1 MENNNYF
8 YFYEKGKEE
17 FLAGDY
23 EKARQYLEKF
33 LKYKDNFADVYNFL
47 GFIYYISNDL
57 NRAIDFYEKAIE
69 LNPYYTEA
77 LMNITVIYHSI
88 GEYEKAEKY
97 FKMLKE
103 NKNIKGIADKHC
115 IGKLANIH
123 AELAKKYLS
132 LFMYDEALE
141 EYEKALKL
149 APEFPDIRLAYAN
162 ALRDANKL
170 EEAIFQYDQVLIRKP
185 KYIEALINQA
195 ITFYK
200 LGYLGFALEALKKAK
215 LIDANNKN
223 LQAFLYLLENSKE
236 VE

>member
-8 YFYEKGKEE
+8 YLYEKGKEE
-17 FLAGDY
+17 FFAGDY
-23 EKARQYLEKF
+23 EKARQYLEEFIKF
-33 LKYKDNFADVYNFL
+33 KDNFADVYNFL

-57 NRAIDFYEKAIE
+57 NRAISYYEKAVS
-69 LNPYYTEA
+69 LNPHYTEA

-97 FKMLKE
+97 FEMLREK
-103 NKNIKGIADKHC
+103 KQIKGIADKHC
-115 IGKLANIH
+115 IGKLANLH
-123 AELAKKYLS
+123 ADLAKKYLT
-132 LFMYDEALE
+132 LFMYEEALE

-149 APEFPDIRLAYAN
+149 APDFPDIRLAYAN

-170 EEAIFQYDQVLIRKP
+170 EEAIFQYDQVLLKKP
-185 KYIEALINQA
+185 DYIDALINQA

-200 LGYLGFALEALKKAK
+200 LGYFGFALDALKKAK
-215 LIDANNKN
+215 DINPENKN
-223 LQAFLYLLENSKE
+223 LKAFLYLLENSKE